1 MKRVYLDQNHW
12 VALTRA
18 RLGNPDD
25 EGHLGVLALVRAA
38 VEQGEASFPLSM
50 FHYIETQNRRDWR
63 SRLDVARTMG
73 EISRFHAIAPHNR
86 LIDAETEHALS
97 RVFDF
102 STTEPIIPF
111 GYGAAFHSGK
121 RLPDYVIPDE
131 YVGMIP
137 EGVRWH
143 IEEQAKPLREQLLL
157 SGLPPDQEKEIQK
170 KHPGFD
176 PRAAM
181 RTAAQYAIDQ
191 ENARAARIRQGWNK
205 GDRAKR
211 VFAANGFT
219 DNFEVLDR
227 ILRRERIDAQRLYDL
242 GMDGMTDLMRDI
254 PTLHASVEFQ
264 RDRHV
269 SSQKPIEPSDAGD
282 QLAIPPALVYCD
294 IVVTE
299 RQHAA
304 GMRKLRLDAHF
315 DTIVVHRLNDLPQ
328 HLVCTAS

>member
-1 MKRVYLDQNHW
+1 
-12 VALTRA
+12 
-18 RLGNPDD
+18 
-25 EGHLGVLALVRAA
+25 
-38 VEQGEASFPLSM
+38 
-50 FHYIETQNRRDWR
+50 
-63 SRLDVARTMG
+63 MG

-121 RLPDYVIPDE
+121 RLPDYAIPDE